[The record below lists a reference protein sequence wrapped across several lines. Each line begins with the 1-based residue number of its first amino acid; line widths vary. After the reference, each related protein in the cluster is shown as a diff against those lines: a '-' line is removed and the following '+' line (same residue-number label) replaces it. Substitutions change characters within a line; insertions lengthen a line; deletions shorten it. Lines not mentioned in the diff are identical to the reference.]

1 MDDKSELNAQ
11 SPSRTTDL
19 PSTGSA
25 SGRESENVEVRE
37 ESPTAEVSLFFPHED
52 LVDLFNSAL
61 SELRPTMREKVLA
74 TIRKQCDP
82 TEKSNVSEAVLHRR
96 MAWLTA
102 MFVRLSDCS
111 FDVNVPDEV
120 LEEDAAR
127 VALSL

>member
-25 SGRESENVEVRE
+25 SGRESESAEVRE
-37 ESPTAEVSLFFPHED
+37 ESPTAEVSLVFPHAD
-52 LVDLFNSAL
+52 LVDLFYSAL
-61 SELRPTMREKVLA
+61 GELRPTMREKVLA
-74 TIRKQCDP
+74 IIRKQCDP
-82 TEKSNVSEAVLHRR
+82 AEKGNESEAELHRR

-102 MFVRLSDCS
+102 MLVRLSDCS
-111 FDVNVPDEV
+111 FDVDVPDNA

-127 VALSL
+127 VAVSL